1 MKLKLEKCMNSMVY
15 KEPYQKVQQQ
25 YLRIDQLA
33 KQMEQAVQK
42 RVKELN
48 MQFSKE
54 VTKLDA
60 LSPLKTLSR
69 GYCVAE
75 WEGKIMTHAKELQS
89 NMEINLRFQDG
100 EAKAKII

>member
-1 MKLKLEKCMNSMVY
+1 
-15 KEPYQKVQQQ
+15 
-25 YLRIDQLA
+25 
-33 KQMEQAVQK
+33 MENAITK
-42 RVKELN
+42 KIENVK

-69 GYCVAE
+69 GFCIAE
-75 WEGKIMTHAKELQS
+75 SEGKIVTKAENLQS
-89 NMEINLRFQDG
+89 NQEIDLKFQDG